1 MKLEKRAY
9 IGLGANLGNRI
20 KNCIKALG
28 LLSAYPEIEVSRCS
42 QWYETEPVDIN
53 TSQWFINAVAEIIT
67 ALGPED
73 LLSNLLAIEKAM
85 GRDRLGTEDRPID
98 LDLLFMEGVRIQT
111 SNHQITKSFNHQI
124 TKSPNHQIQVPHP
137 RLSTR
142 QFVLAPWAELA
153 PNLLLAPWSKTVSE
167 LLAELPENSPEV
179 RKLNHKE
186 TQEGY

>member
-1 MKLEKRAY
+1 MKLEKTAY

-20 KNCIKALG
+20 ENCIKALG
-28 LLSAYPEIEVSRCS
+28 LLSAYPEIEILRCS

-73 LLSNLLAIEKAM
+73 LVSNLLAIEKAL
-85 GRDRLGTEDRPID
+85 GRDRLGTKDRSID
-98 LDLLFMEGVRIQT
+98 LDLLFMEGVHIQT
-111 SNHQITKSFNHQI
+111 SNHQITKLPNYQI
-124 TKSPNHQIQVPHP
+124 HIPHP

-142 QFVLAPWAELA
+142 RFVLAPWAELA
-153 PNLLLAPWSKTVSE
+153 PDLLLAPWSKTVSE
-167 LLAELPENSPEV
+167 LLAELPEDGPEV

>member
-1 MKLEKRAY
+1 MKMEKTAY

-20 KNCIKALG
+20 ENCIKALG
-28 LLSAYPEIEVSRCS
+28 ILSANSEIEVLRCS

-67 ALGPED
+67 AMGPED

-85 GRDRLGTEDRPID
+85 GRDRLGTKDRPID
-98 LDLLFMEGVRIQT
+98 LDLLFMEGVCIQT
-111 SNHQITKSFNHQI
+111 SNHQIYI
-124 TKSPNHQIQVPHP
+124 PHP

-142 QFVLAPWAELA
+142 RFVLAPLAELA
-153 PNLLLAPWSKTVSE
+153 PDLFLAPWSKTVSE
-167 LLAELPENSPEV
+167 LLAELPEDSPEV

-186 TQEGY
+186 THES